1 VAIIPSW
8 IAMREQWSALG
19 TVDADGIK
27 TWDASLLEDGLNPVD
42 IECYRTGVG
51 IYWQFTAPAA
61 CDWYLSQPA
70 DWLAV
75 SELSSTSVRVQRT
88 AAGIA
93 TCAPGGLTAVNR
105 IRIWRDVWLYVRRQS
120 DGAIA
125 ACNCEPMGEQANE
138 TTVTL

>member
-1 VAIIPSW
+1 
-8 IAMREQWSALG
+8 MREQWSTLL
-19 TVDADGIK
+19 TVDTDGIK
-27 TWDASLLEDGLNPVD
+27 TWDVDALELGLSAAD

-75 SELSSTSVRVQRT
+75 SELSTTSVRVQRT

-93 TCAPGGLTAVNR
+93 TCAPGGLTTVNR
-105 IRIWRDVWLYVRRQS
+105 ERIWRDVWLYVRRQS
-120 DGAIA
+120 DGAIC
-125 ACNCEPMGEQANE
+125 ACDCEPMGTQANE
-138 TTVTL
+138 TTVSL